1 MSARV
6 RILAGRKSTPAVRR
20 GCALKIFAAFS
31 PLYRGIKDFR
41 GFFAANSLLFR
52 RLKLAAAFSPFSRQ
66 NQAAAGEAAAFMP
79 GTIRVAKIAD
89 TECWVKERAIC

>member
-1 MSARV
+1 MSGRV
-6 RILAGRKSTPAVRR
+6 RVLAGRISTSAVRR

-31 PLYRGIKDFR
+31 PLYRGKKDFR

-79 GTIRVAKIAD
+79 GTISYYDSWGQKSRG
-89 TECWVKERAIC
+89 